1 MSEFKIRRGQVFYI
15 PKVKNGQSV
24 HEPYIVLSNNRCN
37 ESSNAIHVA
46 PIRVGLASMDKY
58 YQCGFTAT
66 CNRDMYV
73 DAAGTTLIDK
83 TQFTEDRYSSAMS
96 FYTVN
101 NKLLLESIEEALCVQ
116 LGINKNYVVYGQEES
131 TTKAQE
137 PIQVTINMNITG
149 MDGNT
154 SPVTMT
160 TEPVITATQKKE
172 PDVYIKPEM
181 VRKSVE
187 TTQGMSKIVGVS
199 KMYTDDSNGTRRRF
213 TDEMKNKIMETILTK
228 AKAFGGES
236 RSEDIAAELGI
247 SVPTVNR
254 YIAKAKEE
262 GLSVFSLDLT
272 LGAFVPESA
281 EGKAKID
288 ETGLVLEEEILV
300 KGSLAGEEKEFRLV
314 TRTSFDGK
322 EKVSLPA
329 DEVFSQMGDLRVP
342 FRITEGVKALA
353 KKSNQEITLLVSGSL
368 SGEKALSYYE
378 ETNLIVG
385 ENREYY
391 LSGQDLI
398 KQAGKENAATYFQ
411 ALLKGDTRLENRYDL
426 TKGEMISE
434 GTLSGEEYENALSQA
449 IERRS
454 AGESYS
460 EIREA
465 LIKIYPIEF
474 LTEKGIEKIM
484 DQLKSY

>member
-154 SPVTMT
+154 SPVTVT
-160 TEPVITATQKKE
+160 TEPMITATQKKE
-172 PDVYIKPEM
+172 PDVYIKPEV

-187 TTQGMSKIVGVS
+187 TTQGMSKIAGVS

-213 TDEMKNKIMETILTK
+213 TDEMKNKIMETILAK

-254 YIAKAKEE
+254 YIAKAKEDNKQNKKPKLTKRQIFKP
-262 GLSVFSLDLT
+262 GRKSRSKFQLNPGAKFKDLGPDM
-272 LGAFVPESA
+272 LRNLVENYNRHGANYLVYYWP
-281 EGKAKID
+281 KIFP
-288 ETGLVLEEEILV
+288 G
-300 KGSLAGEEKEFRLV
+300 
-314 TRTSFDGK
+314 
-322 EKVSLPA
+322 
-329 DEVFSQMGDLRVP
+329 
-342 FRITEGVKALA
+342 
-353 KKSNQEITLLVSGSL
+353 
-368 SGEKALSYYE
+368 
-378 ETNLIVG
+378 
-385 ENREYY
+385 
-391 LSGQDLI
+391 
-398 KQAGKENAATYFQ
+398 KQAV
-411 ALLKGDTRLENRYDL
+411 YDFL
-426 TKGEMISE
+426 YRNCKK
-434 GTLSGEEYENALSQA
+434 
-449 IERRS
+449 
-454 AGESYS
+454 
-460 EIREA
+460 
-465 LIKIYPIEF
+465 IK
-474 LTEKGIEKIM
+474 
-484 DQLKSY
+484 